1 MELKVMEKEK
11 MMLTNQNFIKMDNFN
26 LKKYLADNKLVKE
39 NRKEFLLNHESIKAF
54 GILRNAVDQIVKSK
68 GDEGDLKEYQVV
80 KDELEGSLDRYFDFI
95 VKLDEKYPD

>member
-1 MELKVMEKEK
+1 ME
-11 MMLTNQNFIKMDNFN
+11 NFD
-26 LKKYLADNKLVKE
+26 LKKYLAENKLLEE

-68 GDEGDLKEYQVV
+68 GGDEDIREYQVL

-95 VKLDEKYPD
+95 VKFDEKYPD